1 MAMSETGNPLSA
13 PNASEGFSRRDMLRS
28 AGALATMGVGVQ
40 LIAACTPG
48 SSTTSR
54 DQNHASAGSQGVV
67 RLLSVPTVNDGGEWA
82 ALLPAFTRKTGIE
95 VKLQIATNDLY
106 QRARKGEADLVYSH
120 YGHSDVGAFILDG
133 YGHWPRTV
141 LFNTIALLGPPGDP
155 AKVSRLADL
164 GEAFRRIAATHA
176 TFEVNG
182 IPELVYLSQ
191 IVIQASGIAQGAW
204 YVDGGLREG
213 PAVERASARGAY
225 TLWGVTPFLMLAGQ
239 KPLQLVP
246 LVTADPILQR
256 IMVSIVINPNKVR
269 GANSRDAEALQDYL
283 LTSATQA
290 EIRSFR
296 DPKLGLPIFLPA
308 GRNNEAAA
316 LKLGAPGTGNGQGNQ
331 AGSSPGRPGGSATP
345 GS

>member
-1 MAMSETGNPLSA
+1 
-13 PNASEGFSRRDMLRS
+13 LRS
-28 AGALATMGVGVQ
+28 AGALASVSLGAQ

-48 SSTTSR
+48 SSTSSAN
-54 DQNHASAGSQGVV
+54 QNHSGAGSQGAV
-67 RLLSVPTVNDGGEWA
+67 RLLSVPTVSDGGEWA
-82 ALLPAFTRKTGIE
+82 ELLPAFTGKTGIE

-120 YGHSDVGAFILDG
+120 YGHSDVAAFILDG

-155 AKVSRLADL
+155 AKTHGLSDL
-164 GEAFRRIAATHA
+164 GEAFKRIAAARA

-191 IVIQASGIAQGAW
+191 IVIQASGLAPGAW
-204 YVDGGLREG
+204 YVDDGLREG

-225 TLWGVTPFLMLAGQ
+225 TLWGVTPFLTLAGQ

-246 LVTADPILQR
+246 MVTADPILQR
-256 IMVSIVINPNKVR
+256 IMVSIVVNPNKVH
-269 GANSRDAEALQDYL
+269 GANASGAGALQDYL

-290 EIRSFR
+290 QIRAFR
-296 DPKLGLPIFLPA
+296 DPTLGLPIFLPA

-316 LKLGAPGTGNGQGNQ
+316 LNLGTSGAGRGTGNQLGP
-331 AGSSPGRPGGSATP
+331 SPGRS
-345 GS
+345 